1 MRLKTVLTR
10 SHPGLRIVGLFSTR
24 KGTVAFLVALVSLAA
39 ALDITAPFVT
49 QRLIDTL
56 VNAFKSSAAPSPR
69 ILLTSALL
77 ILAATV
83 LARALRSLYNYHLFR
98 TVTRIEDE
106 IRYRAFENYLCLDAQ
121 FHHAASSGQIIGRI
135 DSGCGAVFAVLFD
148 ILGQNLAP
156 PLIVF
161 GGVLVSLLYKNAWIA
176 LAICLPVPIYLIV
189 VRRLTLRIYEL
200 EQRGCEQFEEVA
212 KERYD
217 VAGNVITVKKFSQ
230 ERAEIRRQFG
240 LQCKARDTQY
250 RGERLWSLVENSQS
264 LIATAGSVSVILL
277 SGWLVLSGR
286 STVGEFVL
294 YLTLSGMAYQPIS
307 QLSTILPRL
316 RRNMARI
323 ERLFGVL
330 DQRPGVTDLPRA
342 PALAPVRHGIEFRDV
357 WFRYGDSPRWT
368 LRSVNLAIPAG
379 ATVALVGRSGSGKTT
394 FVNLLLR
401 LFDPQRGRIL
411 IDGVDIREVTQES
424 LRAQI
429 AVVPQEVDL
438 FSRTVAENIAYGRPE
453 ASPREIAEAARL
465 ALAHD
470 FICRTEKGY
479 DSLVGERGLKLSGG
493 ERQRIGIA
501 RAVLRNPRVLILD
514 EATSHL
520 DSQSE
525 HLIQR
530 ATERVVKG
538 RTSFLIAHRLSTVR
552 HADIIVVFR
561 RGGIEAIG
569 THEELLESS
578 PTYQKLYGYYSV
590 HKRELAEVGS

>member
-1 MRLKTVLTR
+1 LL
-10 SHPGLRIVGLFSTR
+10 
-24 KGTVAFLVALVSLAA
+24 LVALVSAAA
-39 ALDITAPFVT
+39 ALDIVVPFIT
-49 QRLIDTL
+49 QRLIDVL
-56 VNAFKSSAAPSPR
+56 VKSFQSSAPLAPH

-77 ILAATV
+77 ILGATV
-83 LARALRSLYNYHLFR
+83 IARAVRSLYNYYLFK

-106 IRYRAFENYLCLDAQ
+106 VRYRAFENYLCLDAQ
-121 FHHAASSGQIIGRI
+121 FHHGASSGQIIGRI
-135 DSGCGAVFAVLFD
+135 DSGCGAVFAILFD
-148 ILGQNLAP
+148 ILGQNLVP

-161 GGVLVSLLYKNAWIA
+161 GGVLISLLYKNAWIA
-176 LAICLPVPIYLIV
+176 LAICLPIPIYLAV
-189 VRRLTLRIYEL
+189 VRKLTVRIYEL
-200 EQRGCEQFEEVA
+200 EQQGCEQFEKVA

-230 ERAEIRRQFG
+230 ERAEIRRQYG

-250 RGERLWSLVENSQS
+250 RGERLWSFVENSQN
-264 LIATAGSVSVILL
+264 LIATAGSVSVIFL

-316 RRNMARI
+316 RRNMARL

-330 DQRPGVTDLPRA
+330 DQRPAVMDIPGAR
-342 PALAPVRHGIEFRDV
+342 ALAPLRSGIEFRNV
-357 WFRYGDSPRWT
+357 WFRYGDTQRWT
-368 LRSVNLAIPAG
+368 LRDVNLSIPAG

-401 LFDPQRGRIL
+401 LFDPQKGSIL
-411 IDGVDIREVTQES
+411 IDGVDIREITQES

-438 FSRTVAENIAYGRPE
+438 FSRTVAENIGYGRPE
-453 ASPREIAEAARL
+453 ASREEIAEAARL

-470 FICRTEKGY
+470 FICRTEKEY

-525 HLIQR
+525 HLIQH
-530 ATERVVKG
+530 ATERVVQG
-538 RTSFLIAHRLSTVR
+538 RTSFLIAHRLSTVL
-552 HADIIVVFR
+552 HAGIIVVFR
-561 RGGIEAIG
+561 RGGIEAVG
-569 THEELLESS
+569 THEQLLEIS
-578 PTYQKLYGYYSV
+578 PTYRKLYGYYANSAHEFEDAAV
-590 HKRELAEVGS
+590 

>member
-1 MRLKTVLTR
+1 MALL
-10 SHPGLRIVGLFSTR
+10 
-24 KGTVAFLVALVSLAA
+24 LVALVVVAA
-39 ALDITAPFVT
+39 ALDITVPFVT
-49 QRLIDTL
+49 QRLIDAL
-56 VNAFKSSAAPSPR
+56 VKSFQSSAPLGLH

-83 LARALRSLYNYHLFR
+83 LARAVRSFYNYYLFK
-98 TVTRIEDE
+98 TVTRIEDQV
-106 IRYRAFENYLCLDAQ
+106 RYKAFENYLCLDAQ
-121 FHHAASSGQIIGRI
+121 FHHGASSGQIIGRI

-148 ILGQNLAP
+148 ILGQNLVP

-161 GGVLVSLLYKNAWIA
+161 GGVLVSLLYKNPWIA
-176 LAICLPVPIYLIV
+176 LAICLPVPIYLAV
-189 VRRLTLRIYEL
+189 VRKLTVRIYEL
-200 EQRGCEQFEEVA
+200 EQQGCEQFEEVA

-230 ERAEIRRQFG
+230 EHAEIRRQYG
-240 LQCKARDTQY
+240 LQCKARNTQY

-264 LIATAGSVSVILL
+264 LIATVGSVSVIFL

-330 DQRPGVTDLPRA
+330 DQRPAVVDMPAA
-342 PALAPVRHGIEFRDV
+342 PALPPLRGGIEFRNV
-357 WFRYGDSPRWT
+357 WFRYGDTQRWT
-368 LRSVNLAIPAG
+368 LRDVNLSIPAG
-379 ATVALVGRSGSGKTT
+379 TTVALVGRSGSGKTT
-394 FVNLLLR
+394 VVNLLLR
-401 LFDPQRGRIL
+401 LFDPQQGSIL
-411 IDGVDIREVTQES
+411 IDGVDIREITQES

-438 FSRTVAENIAYGRPE
+438 FSRTVAENIGYGRLD
-453 ASPREIAEAARL
+453 ASREEITEAARL

-470 FICRTEKGY
+470 FICRTGKAY

-525 HLIQR
+525 HLIQH

-538 RTSFLIAHRLSTVR
+538 RTSFLIAHRLSTVL
-552 HADIIVVFR
+552 HADLIVVFR

-569 THEELLESS
+569 THDELLETS
-578 PTYQKLYGYYSV
+578 PTYKKLYGYYSNSTNGRGPE
-590 HKRELAEVGS
+590 HELEDATV